1 VYAIF
6 GWAKRIAIAATLI
19 SVIYVVAD
27 HNANRNRF
35 SLGGESDAW
44 TFGAAPSNGAGAE
57 ICTFFSSPPPA
68 LTSSQLGQVR
78 CDANQISMV
87 SAQGLDSVAST
98 PAANPVMQGER
109 NSTGVS
115 YMISCDKYAQASI
128 TTNATTNIVLGVSAK
143 TVYLCGYDW
152 YTSSAQTLTFET
164 GTGAACASGSPALAT
179 LVGPFTGA
187 PQAGKVSESPS
198 YNGLSGPVN
207 AGICVLT
214 AGTTGNTVVEIHY
227 AQF

>member
-1 VYAIF
+1 MYALI
-6 GWAKRIAIAATLI
+6 GWTKRIALAAVLLTLF
-19 SVIYVVAD
+19 YVVVD
-27 HNANRNRF
+27 HSANGSRI
-35 SLGGESDAW
+35 SLGGENNAW
-44 TFGAAPSNGAGAE
+44 TFGAEPSNGAGAE
-57 ICTFFSSPPPA
+57 VCTYFSPA
-68 LTSSQLGQVR
+68 PSAFTSQQLGQVR

-115 YMISCDKYAQASI
+115 YMISCDKYAQAGI

-164 GTGAACASGSPALAT
+164 GTGAACAGGSPALAT